1 LKRLKLVVAALAV
14 TASPSA
20 ELQAQELLPYQDA
33 KRPVAERVQ
42 DLLGRMTIQEKFWQ
56 LYMSPGS
63 LDDPSHDY
71 SAGAFGLQV
80 SMPTGALADSSAG
93 SLAAAHAARIK
104 DIQRYFVE
112 ETRLGIPIIAFDE
125 ALHGLVRP
133 GATVFPQAIGL
144 AATWD
149 TALVG
154 RVADAIAAE
163 TRSRG
168 IRQVL
173 SPVVNLADDVRWGR
187 VEETYGEDPHLS
199 SEMGRVFVGAFESRG
214 IITTPKHFVANVG
227 QGGRD
232 SYPIDFSLRF
242 LEEYHFPPFRVA
254 VREAGARSVMTAYNS
269 VDGRPA
275 TQNPWLL
282 NGILKDEW
290 GFEGFVISD
299 AAATGGATVLHMTE
313 PNTPVA
319 AQHAWEAGLDVVFQV
334 TYPQHRPYLQAVED
348 GLISEAVLDA
358 AVSRVLKAK
367 FELGLFED
375 PMTDPSEA
383 ARNANSAEHRALA
396 REAARASLV
405 LLDNRDGTLPLSR
418 AVSSIAV
425 IGVDAI
431 EARQGGYSAVPV
443 APVSILDGIAER
455 VGAAAE
461 VRFAPGPGRVDERV
475 VAVPGAYLR
484 TDRGSPE
491 GSGVLGEYWA
501 NIELAGEPELE
512 RTDPAIDFLWT
523 LSSPGAGITSDW
535 YSARWTGR
543 LRAPSTGVT
552 RLGVTGNDGYRLW
565 LDGELILDNWRKR
578 SVGTELAEVDL
589 AADSEHDLRLEFF
602 ESVGNARLKLVWD
615 GDVPDEAAERMEEAV
630 ALACGSDVTIVVA
643 GLEEGEFRDRAH
655 LSLPGRQEELI
666 LAVAATGTPVVVVIV
681 GGSAVTMANW
691 IDEVEAVLLAWYPGE
706 QGGRA
711 VADVLFGDSDPGG
724 RLPVT
729 FPVSEGQLPLVY
741 NHKPTGR
748 GDDYLDQTGSPA
760 FPFGYGLSYTEFEY
774 SNLVIDPVPSTPEGV
789 IRVRADIRNVGERS
803 GEEVVQLYVRDVL
816 ASVARPVMELKGFKK
831 IRLDPGALATVEFT
845 LPAQDLAMLDSEMR
859 WVVEPGTFRIMVGRS
874 SRDIRL
880 RDHIDVVGP
889 SE

>member
-1 LKRLKLVVAALAV
+1 MPA
-14 TASPSA
+14 A
-20 ELQAQELLPYQDA
+20 ELHAQELLPYRDA
-33 KRPVAERVQ
+33 NRPVAERIQ
-42 DLLGRMTIQEKFWQ
+42 DLLGRMTLQEKFWQ

-71 SAGAFGLQV
+71 SAGAFGLQI
-80 SMPTGALADSSAG
+80 SMPPAPLADSSAG
-93 SLAAAHAARIK
+93 SLAAAHAARIN
-104 DIQRYFVE
+104 DIQRYFVD

-133 GATVFPQAIGL
+133 GATVFPQGIAL

-163 TRSRG
+163 SRSRG

-187 VEETYGEDPHLS
+187 VEETYGEDPHLA
-199 SEMGRVFVGAFESRG
+199 SEMGRAFVGAFESGG

-232 SYPIDFSLRF
+232 SYPIDLSLRF

-348 GLISEAVLDA
+348 GLVSEAVLDD
-358 AVSRVLKAK
+358 AVARVLKAK
-367 FELGLFED
+367 FDLGLFED
-375 PMTDPSEA
+375 PMADPSEA
-383 ARNANSAEHRALA
+383 ARSANSAEHQALA
-396 REAARASLV
+396 RKAARASLV
-405 LLDNRDGTLPLSR
+405 LLDNRDGTLPLSP
-418 AVSSIAV
+418 AVSSVAV

-431 EARQGGYSAVPV
+431 EARQGGYSTVPV
-443 APVSILDGIAER
+443 APVSILDGITER
-455 VGAAAE
+455 IGSAAE
-461 VRFAPGPGRVDERV
+461 VHFAPGPGRVDERV
-475 VAVPGAYLR
+475 VAVPGTYLR
-484 TDRGSPE
+484 TDRDSPE
-491 GSGVLGEYWA
+491 GTGVVGQYWD

-523 LSSPGAGITSDW
+523 ISSPGAGISSDW
-535 YSARWTGR
+535 YSARWAGR

-552 RLGVTGNDGYRLW
+552 RLGVAGSDGYRLW
-565 LDGELILDNWRKR
+565 LDGQLILDNWRKR

-615 GDVPDEAAERMEEAV
+615 GDVLDEAEERIQEAV
-630 ALACGSDVTIVVA
+630 ALARGSDVAVVVV
-643 GLEEGEFRDRAH
+643 GLEEGEFRDRAR
-655 LSLPGRQEELI
+655 LSLPGRQEELV
-666 LAVAATGTPVVVVIV
+666 LAVAATGTPAVVVVV

-706 QGGRA
+706 QGGGA

-774 SNLVIDPVPSTPEGV
+774 SNLVIDPGPVPATPGGV
-789 IRVRADIRNVGERS
+789 IRVRADIRNVGERP

-816 ASVARPVMELKGFKK
+816 ASVTRPVMELKGFKK
-831 IRLDPGALATVEFT
+831 MRLDPGALATVEFT

-859 WVVEPGTFRIMVGRS
+859 WVVEPGAFRIMVGRS

-880 RDHIDVVGP
+880 RGHVEVVGP
-889 SE
+889 EFE